1 MDFALTEN
9 QRRIREKARAFAL
22 REIAP
27 VSRASDLEETYPRQ
41 VWQKACE
48 EGLVGIFIPR
58 EYGGQGLGFLELA
71 LVSEELSRIDMG
83 IGLSILAATFGSEN
97 ILFFGREEQKKRYL
111 PLLTSGQAVSAGAYT
126 EPDAGSDVAGIQTS
140 AVREGN
146 EYTVN
151 GSKMFITHGK
161 VCRWMVVLCVT
172 HPEEKKRHRRQSMIL
187 VESDRKGVE
196 ANPLKGKM
204 GIRASETT
212 EISFSDVHVPCENV
226 IGEEQNGFY
235 QLMHF
240 FDITR
245 TMVAAQGV
253 GLAQGAL
260 GEALHYLDDKTAGGK
275 PLREDQRIQFQL
287 AEMATM
293 VELARTI
300 TYRAAWQVD
309 QGVPDP
315 ALNAMAKYYSAE
327 TAVKVSGIA
336 LNLCA
341 QWGPEAFYDEFA
353 LQKLYRDAKILE
365 IYEGTKEVEKITIA
379 RRLR

>member
-1 MDFALTEN
+1 MDFALTES
-9 QRRIREKARAFAL
+9 QRRIREKARAFAV

-27 VSRASDLEETYPRQ
+27 VSRQSDREETYPRH
-41 VWQKACE
+41 VWKRACE
-48 EGLVGIFIPR
+48 EGLVGVFIPR
-58 EYGGQGLGFLELA
+58 AYGGRGLGFLELA
-71 LVSEELSRIDMG
+71 LVSEELSRTDMG

-97 ILFFGREEQKKRYL
+97 ILFFGSEEQKMRYL

-140 AVREGN
+140 AVKQGSEYVINGN
-146 EYTVN
+146 
-151 GSKMFITHGK
+151 KMFITHGQ

-187 VESDRKGVE
+187 VESDREGIE
-196 ANPLKGKM
+196 ANTLKGKM
-204 GIRASETT
+204 GIRASQTT
-212 EISFSDVHVPCENV
+212 EISFADVRVPCENL

-253 GLAQGAL
+253 GLAQGCVDAVLQYL
-260 GEALHYLDDKTAGGK
+260 GGKTAAGK
-275 PLREDQRIQFQL
+275 PLLEDQRIQFQL

-300 TYRAAWQVD
+300 THKAAWQVD
-309 QGVPDP
+309 QGSPDP
-315 ALNAMAKYYSAE
+315 ALNAMAKYYAAE
-327 TAVKVSGIA
+327 TAVKVSGTA
-336 LNLCA
+336 LKLCA
-341 QWGPEAFYDEFA
+341 QWGPEVLYDEHG
-353 LQKLYRDAKILE
+353 LEKLYRDAKILE